1 MRKIILV
8 SLIILILAGQV
19 HALNLPYIDGDSIV
33 VEAQGRGKTLTA
45 AKIDARRSAAQT
57 ALGFMLEGTSIL
69 ETVSSQK
76 PKLEE
81 RLLRLSRAFIAAGE
95 EELELTEDDRTHIIR
110 VTLRVKVSG
119 AELLNG
125 LLHKPPE
132 ISHIDGASLAAS
144 AISRLNWQKETAQ
157 SAIELFNA
165 FKLGDYI
172 RVTAQSGGDFD
183 VKNERMN
190 FNINFK
196 FDESRYFSEVV
207 PAIVSTLDYIS
218 DYKIK
223 GLPFNLPVKQLEDA
237 VFVSHQ
243 DLNVKTMAQYLKL
256 LGIEKSN
263 KIINNNAGS
272 ANIYIQTNNYYFN
285 AYKLNQEAFNQLAL
299 SLFNRN
305 LNGMKGRAELTID
318 FINDSGRRVQVK
330 PAGIKNM
337 TGIMFFVITP
347 PASLFKSNLDLLNDE
362 QRSAI
367 IILPAFSF
375 NQDLILYQEDNARLA
390 NVKVSAE
397 ELLKLGSGSSVRCAV
412 NIKY

>member
-207 PAIVSTLDYIS
+207 PAIISTLDYIS

-318 FINDSGRRVQVK
+318 FVNDSGRRVQVK

>member
-8 SLIILILAGQV
+8 SLIILILANHA

-57 ALGFMLEGTSIL
+57 ALGFMLEGTSML
-69 ETVSSQK
+69 EKVNSQR

-110 VTLRVKVSG
+110 VTLKVKVSG

-132 ISHIDGASLAAS
+132 ISNIDGASLAAS

-157 SAIELFNA
+157 TAIELFNA

-196 FDESRYFSEVV
+196 FDEARYFSEVV

-237 VFVSHQ
+237 AFVPHQ
-243 DLNVKTMAQYLKL
+243 DLTSSLAQYLKL
-256 LGIEKSN
+256 LEIEKSN
-263 KIINNNAGS
+263 KIINNAGP

-318 FINDSGRRVQVK
+318 FVNDSGRRVQVK

-362 QRSAI
+362 QRSMI

-375 NQDLILYQEDNARLA
+375 NQDLTLYQEDNARLV

-412 NIKY
+412 NIK

>member
-19 HALNLPYIDGDSIV
+19 HALSLPYIDGDSIV
-33 VEAQGRGKTLTA
+33 VKAQGRGKTLTA

-69 ETVSSQK
+69 ETVNSQK

-272 ANIYIQTNNYYFN
+272 ANIYIQTNKYYFN

>member
-19 HALNLPYIDGDSIV
+19 HALSLPYIDGDSIV
-33 VEAQGRGKTLTA
+33 VKAQGRGKTLTA

-69 ETVSSQK
+69 ETVNSQK

-263 KIINNNAGS
+263 KIINNNAGP
-272 ANIYIQTNNYYFN
+272 ANIYIQTNKYYFN

-347 PASLFKSNLDLLNDE
+347 SASLFKSNLDLLNDE